1 MITDYNR
8 LSGLHKVAILFS
20 VLGESLALSLV
31 KGLSRTE
38 IRKIRATI
46 REMDSVSFTLK
57 RRIIEE
63 FYFGFLSEQFQE
75 EGSDGEEE
83 GPIKP
88 FEFLVEMTDEQLIA
102 LLANEDVPVVAIAL
116 AQLAAEKR
124 MSILERM
131 KPDEKGKVLI
141 ELGSLQDIP
150 LEAIIEVAGK
160 LKEKASYL
168 PKPVEFSR
176 GGAKEIADLI
186 GEMDADESERYMQT
200 LQNENSELYKDVK
213 MLVLTF
219 EDILDKFPD
228 GTLRDLMNS
237 VELDALAMAMKG
249 IEQEIVDKVIGN
261 LPQKKQAMFEPVEG
275 PQPKRE
281 VDDARKLIV
290 SSAKQMEKDGAFN
303 LADLMGGG
311 EMIE

>member
-8 LSGLHKVAILFS
+8 LSGLHKVAILFT
-20 VLGESLALSLV
+20 VLGESLAMSLI

-46 REMDSVSFTLK
+46 SEMDSVSFTLK
-57 RRIIEE
+57 RRIMEE

-75 EGSDGEEE
+75 DGNEEDE

-88 FEFLVEMTDEQLIA
+88 FEFLTEMTDEQLIA

-116 AQLAAEKR
+116 AQLDAEKR
-124 MSILERM
+124 MTILERM
-131 KPDEKGKVLI
+131 EPEEKGKTLI

-160 LKEKASYL
+160 LKEKGSYL

-186 GEMDADESERYMQT
+186 GEMDAEEGERYMQT
-200 LQNENSELYKDVK
+200 LQNENPELYKDVK
-213 MLVLTF
+213 ILVLTF
-219 EDILDKFPD
+219 EDIIEKFPD
-228 GTLRDLMNS
+228 GILRDLMNS
-237 VELDALAMAMKG
+237 VELDALAMAVKG
-249 IEQEIVDKVIGN
+249 IDQETIDRIIGN

-281 VDDARKLIV
+281 VDDARKAIV
-290 SSAKQMEKDGAFN
+290 TAAKQMEKDGVFN
-303 LADLMGGG
+303 LADMMGGG
-311 EMIE
+311 EMVE

>member
-8 LSGLHKVAILFS
+8 LSGLHKVAILFT
-20 VLGESLALSLV
+20 VLGESLAMSLI

-46 REMDSVSFTLK
+46 SEMDSVSFTLK
-57 RRIIEE
+57 RRIMEE
-63 FYFGFLSEQFQE
+63 FYFGFLSEKFQE
-75 EGSDGEEE
+75 DGNEEDE

-88 FEFLVEMTDEQLIA
+88 FEFLTEMTDEQLIA
-102 LLANEDVPVVAIAL
+102 LLANQDVPVVAIAL
-116 AQLAAEKR
+116 AQLDAEKR
-124 MSILERM
+124 MKILERM
-131 KPDEKGKVLI
+131 EPEEKGKTLI

-160 LKEKASYL
+160 LKEKGSYL

-186 GEMDADESERYMQT
+186 GEMDAEEGERYMQT
-200 LQNENSELYKDVK
+200 LQNENPELYKDVK
-213 MLVLTF
+213 ILVLTF
-219 EDILDKFPD
+219 EDIIEKFPD
-228 GTLRDLMNS
+228 GILRDLMNS
-237 VELDALAMAMKG
+237 VELDALAMAVKG
-249 IEQEIVDKVIGN
+249 IDQETIDRIIGN

-281 VDDARKLIV
+281 VDDARKAIV
-290 SSAKQMEKDGAFN
+290 TAAKQMEKDGVFN
-303 LADLMGGG
+303 LADMMGGG
-311 EMIE
+311 EMVE

>member
-8 LSGLHKVAILFS
+8 LSGLHKVAILFT
-20 VLGESLALSLV
+20 VLGESLAMSLI

-46 REMDSVSFTLK
+46 REMDDVSFTVK
-57 RRIIEE
+57 RRIMEE
-63 FYFGFLSEQFQE
+63 FYFGFLSEQFQDEGE
-75 EGSDGEEE
+75 ESEEE

-88 FEFLVEMTDEQLIA
+88 FEFLLEMTDEQLIA
-102 LLANEDVPVVAIAL
+102 LLANEDVPVIAIAL
-116 AQLAAEKR
+116 AQLDAEKR
-124 MSILERM
+124 MTILERM
-131 KPDEKGKVLI
+131 APEEKGKTLI

-150 LEAIIEVAGK
+150 LEAIVEVAGK

-186 GEMDADESERYMQT
+186 GEMDADEGERYMQT
-200 LQNENSELYKDVK
+200 LQNENPELYKDVK
-213 MLVLTF
+213 MLVLTY
-219 EDILDKFPD
+219 EDILANFPD
-228 GTLRDLMNS
+228 GILRDLLNS

-249 IEQEIVDKVIGN
+249 IDQETVDKVIGN
-261 LPQKKQAMFEPVEG
+261 LPQKQQAMFEPVEG
-275 PQPKRE
+275 PQPKRD
-281 VDDARKLIV
+281 VDEARKTIV
-290 SSAKQMEKDGAFN
+290 TAAKQMEKDGAFN
-303 LADLMGGG
+303 LADMMGGG

>member
-131 KPDEKGKVLI
+131 KPEEKGKVLI

-186 GEMDADESERYMQT
+186 GEMDADEAERYMQT

-249 IEQEIVDKVIGN
+249 IEQEIIDKVIGN

-275 PQPKRE
+275 PKPKRE

>member
-8 LSGLHKVAILFS
+8 LSGLHKVSILFT
-20 VLGESLALSLV
+20 VLGESLAMSLI

-46 REMDSVSFTLK
+46 REMGDVSFTVK
-57 RRIIEE
+57 RRIMEE

-75 EGSDGEEE
+75 EGNEEEE

-88 FEFLVEMTDEQLIA
+88 FEFLAEMTDEQLIA
-102 LLANEDVPVVAIAL
+102 LLANEDVPVIAIAL
-116 AQLAAEKR
+116 AQLDQEKR
-124 MSILERM
+124 MAILERM
-131 KPDEKGKVLI
+131 EPEEKGKTLI
-141 ELGSLQDIP
+141 ELGSLQNIP
-150 LEAIIEVAGK
+150 LEAIVEVAAK

-186 GEMDADESERYMQT
+186 GEMDADEGERYMQT
-200 LQNENSELYKDVK
+200 LQNENPVLYKEVK
-213 MLVLTF
+213 ILVLTF
-219 EDILDKFPD
+219 EDILANFPD
-228 GTLRDLMNS
+228 GILRDLMNS

-249 IEQEIVDKVIGN
+249 VEQETVDKVIGN
-261 LPQKKQAMFEPVEG
+261 LPQKKQAMYEPVEG

-281 VDDARKLIV
+281 VDDARKIIV
-290 SSAKQMEKDGAFN
+290 TSAKQMEKDGAFN
-303 LADLMGGG
+303 LADMMGGG

>member
-75 EGSDGEEE
+75 EGSDGQEE

-186 GEMDADESERYMQT
+186 GEMDADEAERYMQT

-219 EDILDKFPD
+219 EDILEKFPD

-249 IEQEIVDKVIGN
+249 IEQEIIDKVIGN

-275 PQPKRE
+275 PKPKRE

>member
-249 IEQEIVDKVIGN
+249 IEQDIIDKVIGN

-275 PQPKRE
+275 PKPKRE

>member
-88 FEFLVEMTDEQLIA
+88 FDFLVEMTDEQLIA

-249 IEQEIVDKVIGN
+249 IEQEVIDKVIGN

-275 PQPKRE
+275 PKPKRE

>member
-8 LSGLHKVAILFS
+8 LSGLHKVAILFT
-20 VLGESLALSLV
+20 VLGESLAMSLI

-46 REMDSVSFTLK
+46 SEMDSVSFTLK
-57 RRIIEE
+57 RRIMEE

-75 EGSDGEEE
+75 DGNEEDE

-88 FEFLVEMTDEQLIA
+88 FEFLTEMTDEQLIA
-102 LLANEDVPVVAIAL
+102 LLENQDVPVVAIAL
-116 AQLAAEKR
+116 AQLDAEKR
-124 MSILERM
+124 MTILERM
-131 KPDEKGKVLI
+131 EPEEKGKTLI

-160 LKEKASYL
+160 LKEKGSYL

-186 GEMDADESERYMQT
+186 GEMDAEEGERYMQT
-200 LQNENSELYKDVK
+200 LQNENPELYKDVK
-213 MLVLTF
+213 ILVLTF
-219 EDILDKFPD
+219 EDIIEKFPD
-228 GTLRDLMNS
+228 GILRDLMNS
-237 VELDALAMAMKG
+237 VELDALAMAVKG
-249 IEQEIVDKVIGN
+249 IDQETIDRIIGN

-281 VDDARKLIV
+281 VDDARKAIV
-290 SSAKQMEKDGAFN
+290 TAAKQMEKDGVFN
-303 LADLMGGG
+303 LADMMGGG
-311 EMIE
+311 EMVE

>member
-8 LSGLHKVAILFS
+8 LSGLHKVAILFT
-20 VLGESLALSLV
+20 VLGESLAMSLI

-46 REMDSVSFTLK
+46 SEMDNVSFTLK
-57 RRIIEE
+57 RRIMEE

-75 EGSDGEEE
+75 DGNEEDE

-88 FEFLVEMTDEQLIA
+88 FEFLTEMTDEQLIA
-102 LLANEDVPVVAIAL
+102 LLANEDVPVIAIAL
-116 AQLAAEKR
+116 AQLDAEKR
-124 MSILERM
+124 MTILERM
-131 KPDEKGKVLI
+131 EPEEKGKTLI

-150 LEAIIEVAGK
+150 LEAILEVAGK
-160 LKEKASYL
+160 LKEKGSYL

-186 GEMDADESERYMQT
+186 GEMDAEEGERYMQT
-200 LQNENSELYKDVK
+200 LQNENPELYKDVK
-213 MLVLTF
+213 ILVLTF
-219 EDILDKFPD
+219 EDIIEKFPD
-228 GTLRDLMNS
+228 GILRDLMNS
-237 VELDALAMAMKG
+237 VELDALAMAVKG
-249 IEQEIVDKVIGN
+249 IDQETIDRIIGN

-281 VDDARKLIV
+281 VDDARKAIV
-290 SSAKQMEKDGAFN
+290 TAAKQMEKDGVFN
-303 LADLMGGG
+303 LADMMGGG
-311 EMIE
+311 EMVE

>member
-8 LSGLHKVAILFS
+8 LSGLHKVAILFT
-20 VLGESLALSLV
+20 VLGESLAMSLI

-57 RRIIEE
+57 RRIMEE

-75 EGSDGEEE
+75 DGNEEDE

-88 FEFLVEMTDEQLIA
+88 FEFLTEMTDEQLIA
-102 LLANEDVPVVAIAL
+102 LLANQDVPVVAIAL
-116 AQLAAEKR
+116 AQLDAEKR
-124 MSILERM
+124 MTILERM
-131 KPDEKGKVLI
+131 EPEEKGKTLI

-150 LEAIIEVAGK
+150 LEAILEVAGK
-160 LKEKASYL
+160 LKEKGSYL

-186 GEMDADESERYMQT
+186 GEMDAEEGERYMQT
-200 LQNENSELYKDVK
+200 LQNENPELYKDVK
-213 MLVLTF
+213 ILVLTF
-219 EDILDKFPD
+219 EDIIEKFPD
-228 GTLRDLMNS
+228 GILRDLMNS
-237 VELDALAMAMKG
+237 VELDALAMAVKG
-249 IEQEIVDKVIGN
+249 IDQETIDRIIGN

-281 VDDARKLIV
+281 VDDARKAIV
-290 SSAKQMEKDGAFN
+290 TAAKQMEKDGVFN
-303 LADLMGGG
+303 LADMMGGG
-311 EMIE
+311 EMVE

>member
-8 LSGLHKVAILFS
+8 LSGLHKVAILFT
-20 VLGESLALSLV
+20 VLGESLAMSLI

-46 REMDSVSFTLK
+46 REMDDVSFTVK
-57 RRIIEE
+57 RRIMEE

-75 EGSDGEEE
+75 EGDGDEEE

-88 FEFLVEMTDEQLIA
+88 FEFLLEMTDEQLIA
-102 LLANEDVPVVAIAL
+102 LLANEDVPVIAIAL
-116 AQLAAEKR
+116 AQLDAGKR
-124 MSILERM
+124 MTILERM
-131 KPDEKGKVLI
+131 NPDEKGKTLI

-150 LEAIIEVAGK
+150 LEAIVEVAGK

-186 GEMDADESERYMQT
+186 GEMGADEGERYMQT
-200 LQNENSELYKDVK
+200 LQNENPELYKDVK
-213 MLVLTF
+213 MLVLTY
-219 EDILDKFPD
+219 EDILANFPD
-228 GTLRDLMNS
+228 GILRDLMNS

-261 LPQKKQAMFEPVEG
+261 LPQKKQAMYEPVEG
-275 PQPKRE
+275 PQPKRD
-281 VDDARKLIV
+281 VDEARKTIV
-290 SSAKQMEKDGAFN
+290 TAAKQMEKDGAFN
-303 LADLMGGG
+303 LADMMGGG

>member
-8 LSGLHKVAILFS
+8 LSGLHKVSILFT
-20 VLGESLALSLV
+20 VLGESLAMSLI

-46 REMDSVSFTLK
+46 SEMDSVSFTLK
-57 RRIIEE
+57 RRIMEE

-75 EGSDGEEE
+75 DGNEEDE

-88 FEFLVEMTDEQLIA
+88 FEFLTEMTDEQLIA
-102 LLANEDVPVVAIAL
+102 LLANQDVPVVAIAL
-116 AQLAAEKR
+116 AQLDAEKR
-124 MSILERM
+124 MKILERM
-131 KPDEKGKVLI
+131 EPEEKGKTLI

-160 LKEKASYL
+160 LKEKGSYL

-186 GEMDADESERYMQT
+186 GEMDAEEGERYMQT
-200 LQNENSELYKDVK
+200 LQNENPELYKDVK
-213 MLVLTF
+213 ILVLTF
-219 EDILDKFPD
+219 EDIIEKFPD
-228 GTLRDLMNS
+228 GILRDLMNS
-237 VELDALAMAMKG
+237 VELDALAMAVKG
-249 IEQEIVDKVIGN
+249 IDQETIDRIIGN

-281 VDDARKLIV
+281 VDDARKAIV
-290 SSAKQMEKDGAFN
+290 TAAKQMEKDGVFN
-303 LADLMGGG
+303 LADMMGGG
-311 EMIE
+311 EMVE

>member
-75 EGSDGEEE
+75 EGSDDKEE

-186 GEMDADESERYMQT
+186 GEMDADEAERYMQT

-249 IEQEIVDKVIGN
+249 IEQEIIDKVIGN

>member
-8 LSGLHKVAILFS
+8 LSGLHKVAILFT
-20 VLGESLALSLV
+20 VLGESLAMSLI

-46 REMDSVSFTLK
+46 SEMDSVSFTLK
-57 RRIIEE
+57 RRIMEE

-75 EGSDGEEE
+75 DGNEEDE

-88 FEFLVEMTDEQLIA
+88 FEFLTEMTDEQLIA
-102 LLANEDVPVVAIAL
+102 LLANQDVPVVAIAL
-116 AQLAAEKR
+116 AQLDAEKR
-124 MSILERM
+124 MTILERM
-131 KPDEKGKVLI
+131 EPEEKGKTLI

-160 LKEKASYL
+160 LKEKGSYL

-186 GEMDADESERYMQT
+186 GEMDAEEGERYMQT
-200 LQNENSELYKDVK
+200 LQNENPELYKDVK
-213 MLVLTF
+213 ILVLTF
-219 EDILDKFPD
+219 EDIIEKFPD
-228 GTLRDLMNS
+228 GILRDLMNS
-237 VELDALAMAMKG
+237 VELDALAMAVKG
-249 IEQEIVDKVIGN
+249 IDQETIGN

-281 VDDARKLIV
+281 VDDARKAIV
-290 SSAKQMEKDGAFN
+290 TAAKQMEKDGVFN
-303 LADLMGGG
+303 LADMMGGG
-311 EMIE
+311 EMVE

>member
-8 LSGLHKVAILFS
+8 LSGLHKVAILFT
-20 VLGESLALSLV
+20 VLGESLAMSLI

-46 REMDSVSFTLK
+46 SEMDSVSFTLK
-57 RRIIEE
+57 RRIMEE

-75 EGSDGEEE
+75 DGNEEDE

-88 FEFLVEMTDEQLIA
+88 FEFLTEMTDEQLIA
-102 LLANEDVPVVAIAL
+102 LLANQDVPVVAIAL
-116 AQLAAEKR
+116 AQLDAEKR
-124 MSILERM
+124 MKILERM
-131 KPDEKGKVLI
+131 EPEEKGKTLI

-160 LKEKASYL
+160 LKEKGSYL

-186 GEMDADESERYMQT
+186 GEMAAEEGDRYMQT
-200 LQNENSELYKDVK
+200 LQNENPELYKDVK
-213 MLVLTF
+213 ILVLTF
-219 EDILDKFPD
+219 EDIIEKFPD
-228 GTLRDLMNS
+228 GILRDLMNS
-237 VELDALAMAMKG
+237 VELDALAMAVKG
-249 IEQEIVDKVIGN
+249 IDQETIDRIIGN
-261 LPQKKQAMFEPVEG
+261 LPQKKQAMFAPVEG

-281 VDDARKLIV
+281 VDDARKAIV
-290 SSAKQMEKDGAFN
+290 TAAKQMEKDGVFN
-303 LADLMGGG
+303 LADMMGGG
-311 EMIE
+311 EMVE

>member
-8 LSGLHKVAILFS
+8 LSGLHKVAILFT
-20 VLGESLALSLV
+20 VLGESLAMSLI

-46 REMDSVSFTLK
+46 SEMDSVSFTLK
-57 RRIIEE
+57 RRIMEE

-75 EGSDGEEE
+75 DGNEEDE

-88 FEFLVEMTDEQLIA
+88 FEFLTEMTDEQLIA
-102 LLANEDVPVVAIAL
+102 LLANQDVPVVAIAL
-116 AQLAAEKR
+116 AQLDAEKR
-124 MSILERM
+124 MTILERM
-131 KPDEKGKVLI
+131 EPEEKGKTLI

-160 LKEKASYL
+160 LKEKGSYL

-186 GEMDADESERYMQT
+186 GEMDAEGGERYMQT
-200 LQNENSELYKDVK
+200 LQNENPELYKDVK
-213 MLVLTF
+213 ILVLTF
-219 EDILDKFPD
+219 EDIIEKFPD
-228 GTLRDLMNS
+228 GILRDLMNS
-237 VELDALAMAMKG
+237 VELDALAMAVKG
-249 IEQEIVDKVIGN
+249 IDQETIDRIIGN

-281 VDDARKLIV
+281 VDDARKAIV
-290 SSAKQMEKDGAFN
+290 TAAKQMEKDGVFN
-303 LADLMGGG
+303 LADMMGGG
-311 EMIE
+311 EMVE

>member
-88 FEFLVEMTDEQLIA
+88 FEFLIEMTDEQLIA

-186 GEMDADESERYMQT
+186 GEMDADEAERYMQT

-249 IEQEIVDKVIGN
+249 IEQEIIDKVIGN

-275 PQPKRE
+275 PKPKRE

>member
-1 MITDYNR
+1 M
-8 LSGLHKVAILFS
+8 
-20 VLGESLALSLV
+20 
-31 KGLSRTE
+31 
-38 IRKIRATI
+38 
-46 REMDSVSFTLK
+46 
-57 RRIIEE
+57 EE

-75 EGSDGEEE
+75 EGSDDKEE

-186 GEMDADESERYMQT
+186 GEMDADEAERYMQT

-249 IEQEIVDKVIGN
+249 IEQEIIDKVIGN

>member
-8 LSGLHKVAILFS
+8 LSGLHKVSILFT
-20 VLGESLALSLV
+20 VLGESLAMSLI

-38 IRKIRATI
+38 VRKIRATI
-46 REMDSVSFTLK
+46 REMDDVSFTVK
-57 RRIIEE
+57 RRIMEE

-75 EGSDGEEE
+75 EGNEEEE

-88 FEFLVEMTDEQLIA
+88 FEFLAEMTDEQLIA
-102 LLANEDVPVVAIAL
+102 LLANEDVPVIAIAL
-116 AQLAAEKR
+116 AQLDPEKR
-124 MSILERM
+124 MTILERM
-131 KPDEKGKVLI
+131 EPEEKGKTLI

-150 LEAIIEVAGK
+150 LEAIVEVAAK
-160 LKEKASYL
+160 LKDKASYL

-186 GEMDADESERYMQT
+186 GEMDADEGERYMQT
-200 LQNENSELYKDVK
+200 LQNENPELYKEVK
-213 MLVLTF
+213 ILVLTF
-219 EDILDKFPD
+219 EDILANFPD
-228 GTLRDLMNS
+228 GILRDLMNS

-249 IEQEIVDKVIGN
+249 VEQETVDKVIGN

-281 VDDARKLIV
+281 VDDARKIIV

-303 LADLMGGG
+303 LADMMGGG

>member
-8 LSGLHKVAILFS
+8 LSGLHKVAILFT
-20 VLGESLALSLV
+20 VLGESLAMSLI

-46 REMDSVSFTLK
+46 SEMDSVSFTLK
-57 RRIIEE
+57 RRIMEE

-75 EGSDGEEE
+75 DGDEEDE

-88 FEFLVEMTDEQLIA
+88 FEFLTEMTDEQLIA

-116 AQLAAEKR
+116 AQLDAEKR
-124 MSILERM
+124 MTILERM
-131 KPDEKGKVLI
+131 EPEEKGKTLI

-160 LKEKASYL
+160 LKEKGSYL

-186 GEMDADESERYMQT
+186 GEMDAEEGERYMQT
-200 LQNENSELYKDVK
+200 LQNENPELYKDVK
-213 MLVLTF
+213 ILVLTF
-219 EDILDKFPD
+219 EDIIEKFPD
-228 GTLRDLMNS
+228 GILRDLMNS
-237 VELDALAMAMKG
+237 VELDALAMAVKG
-249 IEQEIVDKVIGN
+249 IDQETIDRIIGN

-281 VDDARKLIV
+281 VDDARKAIV
-290 SSAKQMEKDGAFN
+290 TAAKQMEKDGVFN
-303 LADLMGGG
+303 LADMMGGG
-311 EMIE
+311 EMVE

>member
-75 EGSDGEEE
+75 EGSDDKEE

-88 FEFLVEMTDEQLIA
+88 FEFLAEMTDEQLIA

-150 LEAIIEVAGK
+150 LEAVIEVAGK

-186 GEMDADESERYMQT
+186 GEMDADEAERYMQT

-219 EDILDKFPD
+219 EDILEKFPD

-237 VELDALAMAMKG
+237 VELEALAMAMKG
-249 IEQEIVDKVIGN
+249 IDQEIVDKVIGN
-261 LPQKKQAMFEPVEG
+261 LPQKKQAMYEPVED
-275 PQPKRE
+275 PKPKRE